1 MPDYTDNAA
10 SVLRRSSLREPNLID
25 KEADLDPVHRAF
37 EVGFSAVVRW
47 SLYQFHARL
56 TAPSGIAIDRSTIS
70 ILTRL
75 NAVGPMRISALADYL
90 GLDRSTLSRQVAAA
104 VTSGYIDRARDPQDS
119 RATVLAMSDLGR
131 EAFLRLQRS
140 RNQLIADITSSMSA
154 SERALLAEALPILVR
169 ALEAL
174 PEIVAP
180 PQDADVG

>member
-1 MPDYTDNAA
+1 MRERDSIDEAA
-10 SVLRRSSLREPNLID
+10 E
-25 KEADLDPVHRAF
+25 LDPIHRAF
-37 EVGFSAVVRW
+37 EVGFSSVVRW

-56 TAPSGIAIDRSTIS
+56 TAPSGISIDRSTIS

-75 NAVGPMRISALADYL
+75 NAVGPMRISVLADYL

-104 VTSGYIDRARDPQDS
+104 VASGYIDRAPDPQDS
-119 RATVLAMSDLGR
+119 RATVLTMTALGR

-140 RNQLIADITSSMSA
+140 RNQLIAEITSSMTA

-174 PEIVAP
+174 PEIVASP
-180 PQDADVG
+180 KDGAVG